1 MDSAKK
7 KESTACVYASRR
19 ELQIEPGI
27 NRFIIWDV
35 QQCRSV
41 SGRISDVGLFMIINH
56 CFIFPCLKQKVFQ
69 KGSQFSSRHR
79 MSRWKGR
86 INLSMRIE
94 GRNNTRRNSAST
106 KADVHSRSG
115 LVMLIKICKRKYFAK
130 SR

>member
-1 MDSAKK
+1 MEAAKYEYTGVMDSAKK

-41 SGRISDVGLFMIINH
+41 SGRISDVGHDYQSLFHFSM
-56 CFIFPCLKQKVFQ
+56 QKVFQ
-69 KGSQFSSRHR
+69 KDGQFSGRHR
-79 MSRWKGR
+79 MCRWKGR

-106 KADVHSRSG
+106 SNER
-115 LVMLIKICKRKYFAK
+115 
-130 SR
+130 